1 MIKRTFGKICA
12 IMLVLLLA
20 IIILAACGKDKY
32 KVDFLVDGEIYCS
45 LKSGENEFKLPDAP
59 EKDGYVFD
67 GWYLDE
73 DSWEK
78 PFTQKTLTQGALS
91 SNVSVYARWKAPDE
105 LSGTQIELDGFSQDE
120 DNVYNIKVSN
130 TTKSLEIEP
139 LLSLDERSSWV
150 LSTDPRGKSVIKS
163 KTASLAVGN
172 NIYYALVTDV
182 SGETQVYTFKIRR
195 KPTYNVIF
203 DVAGGKSLEIQTV
216 EEDGLATEPVATRDG
231 YDFLGWDHDF
241 SAPITENK
249 VITASWRAKEYT
261 VAYDAAGGSVDGSSF
276 NILYGKKYTLATP
289 TRENYEF
296 LGWYYGDKRV
306 DDLTWSVPANATLV
320 ARWDP
325 CKYDISYDLKGGSVD
340 TPNPTVYTVESEDI
354 TLINPTRTGY
364 IFLGW
369 TGTGI
374 SEPATSVTLP
384 SGSVGAREYSA
395 NWECED
401 YVIVYH
407 LNGGDNAIGN
417 PNGYNIESES
427 ISLIA
432 PTRTGYSFA
441 GWYKSEDLAE
451 DSKISVIPAGTS
463 GDLNLYAKWT
473 ANSFTVTLYDLRN
486 TNPTYTVSFDL
497 NGASG
502 TAPAP
507 QTVTKQ
513 TGLSYPAVP
522 ERSGYVFAGWYAD
535 SSCSGSLYDFTADIT
550 GNITLYAK
558 WVSYSGYGTLNVGGN
573 SGSITFP
580 ARNQSNYRYY
590 AFVPLVSG
598 SITIYSS
605 SSNDTYGYLF
615 DSNKT
620 QLTYNDDS
628 GDGNNFK
635 MTYNVTAGQLY
646 YVVACAFSSSSSYTG
661 IIYIDGASAPASGG
675 VSSGEIIVT
684 DELTYGQSFT
694 LEIPTK
700 EGYRFLGW
708 YDGEAGSGTQYTD
721 ESGVSVRAWDKDADA
736 TLYAK
741 WEAGESN
748 VSFDK
753 QNGTGGSDGVSVTY
767 DSAMPSATA
776 PTRTGYTFMGYYT
789 AVNGG
794 GVKYYNADM
803 TGARVWDLTEDTVL
817 YAYWSANEYTVTFDN
832 QGGSGASS
840 VTVEYGS
847 SLPYVSKPTKTGYTF
862 LGYYDSATGGEQYYS
877 ADMDSMLTTWS
888 RTEGITLYARWKAN
902 EYTVSFSANGGSGA
916 QGSVLATYGEAMPE
930 ITVAP
935 TRTGYIFLGYYDSA
949 SGGVKYYNADLT
961 SEAEWSNA
969 SDKTLYAH
977 WQGVSYSVSFNA
989 NGGSGTMSSQIF
1001 EYGVSESLN
1010 ANTFTRT
1017 GYSFAGWNT
1026 EADGNGISYSD
1037 NAAVSDLTSVD
1048 GGSVTLY
1055 AQWTIK
1061 TVTVTLYDLSVI
1073 NPTYTVS
1080 FDLNGA
1086 SGAVPAPQTVTK
1098 ENAIVYPQNPTRSG
1112 YVFAGWYTTSAC
1124 TEEYN
1129 FSDNITSDM
1138 TLYAGWKTCSVTSNS
1153 WTTVDGVLK
1162 STNTTASSKSVYKIT
1177 APVAIRVSFSYKVS
1191 SESNY
1196 DFLSINKNG
1205 SNLKKISG
1213 STTYVSYSVDLAA
1226 GEYLTFEYS
1235 KDGSVNSGDDC
1246 GYISDLTITSAVA
1259 YTGTGL
1265 ADGEI
1270 IVTDELTYGQSF
1282 TLEIP
1287 TKEGYRFLGWYD
1299 GEAGSGTQY
1308 TDENGVSVRAWDKDA
1323 DAMLYAKWEL
1333 I

>member
-1 MIKRTFGKICA
+1 
-12 IMLVLLLA
+12 MLVLLLA

-45 LKSGENEFKLPDAP
+45 LKSGENEFKLPDDP

-73 DSWEK
+73 DAWEK

-91 SNVSVYARWKAPDE
+91 SNLSVYARWKAPDE

-130 TTKSLEIEP
+130 ATKSLEIEP

-163 KTASLAVGN
+163 KTASLAIGN

-195 KPTYNVIF
+195 KPIYNVIF

-216 EEDGLATEPVATRDG
+216 EEDGFATAPVATRDG
-231 YDFLGWDHDF
+231 YDFLGWDYDF
-241 SAPITENK
+241 SKPITENK

-261 VAYDAAGGSVDGSSF
+261 IAYDAAGGSVEGSSF
-276 NILYGKKYTLATP
+276 NISYDKKYTLATP

-320 ARWDP
+320 AKWDP

-374 SEPATSVTLP
+374 SEPAMSVTLP
-384 SGSVGAREYSA
+384 RGSVGNRQYSA
-395 NWECED
+395 NWVCED
-401 YVIVYH
+401 YEIAYH
-407 LNGGDNAIGN
+407 LNGGTNAIGN

-441 GWYKSEDLAE
+441 GWYKSEDFAE
-451 DSKISVIPAGTS
+451 DSKISVIPTGTS

-473 ANSFTVTLYDLRN
+473 ANSFTVTLYDLSVI
-486 TNPTYTVSFDL
+486 NPTYTVSFDL

-502 TAPAP
+502 AAPAP
-507 QTVTKQ
+507 QTVTKE

-522 ERSGYVFAGWYAD
+522 VRSGYVFAGWYAN

-550 GNITLYAK
+550 ENITLYAK
-558 WVSYSGYGTLNVGGN
+558 WVEMSTTTHTREYFDVMNYTSSSSKKSVTADSYSDYNYYYFTCYT
-573 SGSITFP
+573 SGSYTIYANWIEGDFYFQVNNVT
-580 ARNQSNYRYY
+580 ANTQIGRNN
-590 AFVPLVSG
+590 L
-598 SITIYSS
+598 YSS
-605 SSNDTYGYLF
+605 SKSSTVKFTANA
-615 DSNKT
+615 
-620 QLTYNDDS
+620 
-628 GDGNNFK
+628 GDVIRIGVK
-635 MTYNVTAGQLY
+635 RY
-646 YVVACAFSSSSSYTG
+646 SSSYNMISNGAFYVT
-661 IIYIDGASAPASGG
+661 GASYPNDGG
-675 VSSGEIIVT
+675 LAGEFIVA
-684 DELTYGQSFT
+684 DELTYDQGFT

-721 ESGVSVRAWDKDADA
+721 ENGVSVREWNKDADA

-741 WEAGESN
+741 WEAGENN
-748 VSFDK
+748 VRFDK
-753 QNGTGGSDGVSVTY
+753 QNGTGGSNGVSATY
-767 DSAMPSATA
+767 DSTMPSATA

-794 GVKYYNADM
+794 GVRYYNADM
-803 TGARVWDLTEDTVL
+803 TSARVCDLTEDTVL

-832 QGGSGASS
+832 QGGSGASG

-862 LGYYDSATGGEQYYS
+862 LGYYDAVTGGVQYYD

-977 WQGVSYSVSFNA
+977 WQGISYSVSFNA

-1026 EADGNGISYSD
+1026 AANGNGISYSD
-1037 NAAVSDLTSVD
+1037 NAAVSNLTSLD

-1055 AQWTIK
+1055 AQWVVK

-1086 SGAVPAPQTVTK
+1086 SGTAPAPQTVTK

-1112 YVFAGWYTTSAC
+1112 YVFSGWYTTSAC

-1162 STNTTASSKSVYKIT
+1162 STNTTANSKSVYKIT

-1196 DFLSINKNG
+1196 DFLHINKNG

-1246 GYISDLTITSAVA
+1246 GYISDLTITSAIS

-1265 ADGEI
+1265 AGGEI
-1270 IVTDELTYGQSF
+1270 IVTDELTYGQGF

-1308 TDENGVSVRAWDKDA
+1308 TDENGVSVRDWDKDA

>member
-1 MIKRTFGKICA
+1 MPI
-12 IMLVLLLA
+12 LLLA
-20 IIILAACGKDKY
+20 IIILAACGKEKY
-32 KVDFLVDGEIYCS
+32 KVDFLVDGELYYS
-45 LKSGENEFKLPDAP
+45 LETGNSELKLPDAP
-59 EKDGYVFD
+59 EKEGYVFD
-67 GWYLDE
+67 GWYFDK
-73 DSWEK
+73 DAWKK
-78 PFTQKTLTQGALS
+78 PFTQKTLTQGTLS
-91 SNVSVYARWKAPDE
+91 SNLSVYARWKAPDE
-105 LSGTQIELDGFSQDE
+105 LSGTQIAIDGFSQDE
-120 DNVYNIKVSN
+120 NNVYNIKVSN

-150 LSTDPRGKSVIKS
+150 LSTDPRGRSVIKS

-216 EEDGLATEPVATRDG
+216 EEDGFATAPAATRDG
-231 YDFLGWDHDF
+231 YDFLGWDYDF

-261 VAYDAAGGSVDGSSF
+261 IAYDAAGGSVEGSSF
-276 NILYGKKYTLATP
+276 NISYDKKYTLATP
-289 TRENYEF
+289 SRENYEF

-320 ARWDP
+320 AKWDP
-325 CKYDISYDLKGGSVD
+325 CKYNIGYDLKGGSVA

-384 SGSVGAREYSA
+384 SGSAGNREYSA
-395 NWECED
+395 NWVCED
-401 YVIVYH
+401 YEIAYH
-407 LNGGDNAIGN
+407 LNGGTNAIGN

-432 PTRTGYSFA
+432 PARTGYSFE
-441 GWYKSEDLAE
+441 GWYKSEDFAE

-473 ANSFTVTLYDLRN
+473 ANSFTVTLYDLSVI
-486 TNPTYTVSFDL
+486 NPTYTVSFDL

-502 TAPAP
+502 ATPAP
-507 QTVTKQ
+507 QTVTKENAIV
-513 TGLSYPAVP
+513 YPQNP
-522 ERSGYVFAGWYAD
+522 TRSGYLFAGWYAN
-535 SSCSGSLYDFTADIT
+535 SSCSGAPYDFAADIT
-550 GNITLYAK
+550 ENITLYAK
-558 WVSYSGYGTLNVGGN
+558 WASYSGYGTLNVGGN

-598 SITIYSS
+598 SVTIYSS
-605 SSNDTYGYLF
+605 SSSDTYGYLF
-615 DSNKT
+615 NSNKT

-628 GDGNNFK
+628 GDGANFK

-646 YVVACAFSSSSSYTG
+646 YVVACAYNSNSSCTG
-661 IIYIDGASAPASGG
+661 VIYIDGASSPASGG
-675 VSSGEIIVT
+675 VSSGEFIVT
-684 DELTYGQSFT
+684 DELTYGQGFT

-721 ESGVSVRAWDKDADA
+721 ENGVSVIEWNKDADA
-736 TLYAK
+736 MLYAK
-741 WEAGESN
+741 WEAGENN

-753 QNGTGGSDGVSVTY
+753 QNGTGGSNGVSVTY
-767 DSAMPSATA
+767 DSTMPSATA
-776 PTRTGYTFMGYYT
+776 PTRVGYTFMGYYT

-803 TGARVWDLTEDTVL
+803 TSARVWDLTEDTVL
-817 YAYWSANEYTVTFDN
+817 YAYWSANKYTVTLN
-832 QGGSGASS
+832 NRGGSGASS

-862 LGYYDSATGGEQYYS
+862 LGYYDAVTGGTQYYN
-877 ADMDSMLTTWS
+877 ADMSSMLTWS
-888 RTEGITLYARWKAN
+888 RTEGITLYAQWSAN
-902 EYTVSFSANGGSGA
+902 EYAVSFSANGGSGT
-916 QGSVLATYGEAMPE
+916 QRSVLATYGEAMPA

-935 TRTGYIFLGYYDSA
+935 TRTGYIFLGYYDAA

-961 SEAEWSNA
+961 SAAVWSNT

-977 WQGVSYSVSFNA
+977 WQGVPYSVSFNA
-989 NGGSGTMSSQIF
+989 NDGSGTVSSQSF
-1001 EYGVSESLN
+1001 VYGVSESLN
-1010 ANTFTRT
+1010 ANSFTRT

-1026 EADGNGISYSD
+1026 KADGSGISYSD
-1037 NAAVSDLTSVD
+1037 NADVSNLTSVN

-1055 AQWTIK
+1055 AQWAVK

-1086 SGAVPAPQTVTK
+1086 SGTAPAPQTVTK

-1112 YVFAGWYTTSAC
+1112 YVFAGWYANSAC
-1124 TEEYN
+1124 SGAPYDFTADITE
-1129 FSDNITSDM
+1129 NII
-1138 TLYAGWKTCSVTSNS
+1138 LYAKWVEMSTTTHTREYFDVMNYTSSSSKKSVTA
-1153 WTTVDGVLK
+1153 D
-1162 STNTTASSKSVYKIT
+1162 
-1177 APVAIRVSFSYKVS
+1177 
-1191 SESNY
+1191 
-1196 DFLSINKNG
+1196 
-1205 SNLKKISG
+1205 
-1213 STTYVSYSVDLAA
+1213 SYSDYNYYYFTCYTSGRYTIYVNWIEGDFYFQVNNVTANTQISKKNLYNNSNNKSYTISFTANA
-1226 GEYLTFEYS
+1226 GDVIRIGVIRYS
-1235 KDGSVNSGDDC
+1235 SSYNMISNGEFYVTGASYPNDG
-1246 GYISDLTITSAVA
+1246 
-1259 YTGTGL
+1259 GL
-1265 ADGEI
+1265 AGGEI
-1270 IVTDELTYGQSF
+1270 IVTDELTYGQNF

-1308 TDENGVSVRAWDKDA
+1308 TDENGVSVREWDKDA

>member
-1 MIKRTFGKICA
+1 
-12 IMLVLLLA
+12 MLVLLLA

-150 LSTDPRGKSVIKS
+150 LSTDPRGRSVIKS

-241 SAPITENK
+241 STPITENK

-261 VAYDAAGGSVDGSSF
+261 IAYDAAGGSVDGSSF

-364 IFLGW
+364 VFLGW

-401 YVIVYH
+401 YEIVYH
-407 LNGGDNAIGN
+407 LNGGTNAIGN
-417 PNGYNIESES
+417 PDGYNIESES

-441 GWYKSEDLAE
+441 GWYKSEDFAE
-451 DSKISVIPAGTS
+451 DSKISVIPTGTS

-473 ANSFTVTLYDLRN
+473 AN
-486 TNPTYTVSFDL
+486 
-497 NGASG
+497 
-502 TAPAP
+502 
-507 QTVTKQ
+507 
-513 TGLSYPAVP
+513 
-522 ERSGYVFAGWYAD
+522 
-535 SSCSGSLYDFTADIT
+535 
-550 GNITLYAK
+550 
-558 WVSYSGYGTLNVGGN
+558 
-573 SGSITFP
+573 
-580 ARNQSNYRYY
+580 
-590 AFVPLVSG
+590 
-598 SITIYSS
+598 
-605 SSNDTYGYLF
+605 
-615 DSNKT
+615 
-620 QLTYNDDS
+620 
-628 GDGNNFK
+628 
-635 MTYNVTAGQLY
+635 
-646 YVVACAFSSSSSYTG
+646 
-661 IIYIDGASAPASGG
+661 
-675 VSSGEIIVT
+675 
-684 DELTYGQSFT
+684 
-694 LEIPTK
+694 
-700 EGYRFLGW
+700 
-708 YDGEAGSGTQYTD
+708 
-721 ESGVSVRAWDKDADA
+721 
-736 TLYAK
+736 
-741 WEAGESN
+741 
-748 VSFDK
+748 
-753 QNGTGGSDGVSVTY
+753 
-767 DSAMPSATA
+767 
-776 PTRTGYTFMGYYT
+776 
-789 AVNGG
+789 
-794 GVKYYNADM
+794 
-803 TGARVWDLTEDTVL
+803 
-817 YAYWSANEYTVTFDN
+817 EYTVTFKN

-862 LGYYDSATGGEQYYS
+862 LGYYDSVTGGAQYYN
-877 ADMDSMLTTWS
+877 ADMSSMLTWS
-888 RTEGITLYARWKAN
+888 RTEGITLYARWEANEYTVSFSTNGGSGAQGSVLATYGEAMPSATTAPTRTGYTFMGYYTDVNGGGVNYYNADMTSARVCDLTEDTVLYAYWSANEYTVTFDNQGGSGESSVMVEYGSSLPYVSKPDKTGYTFLGYYDSATGGEQYYNADMDSMLTWSRTEGIDLYARWKAN

-930 ITVAP
+930 ITVTP

-949 SGGVKYYNADLT
+949 SSGVKKYYNADLT
-961 SEAEWSNA
+961 SAAEWSNA
-969 SDKTLYAH
+969 SDKTLYAQ
-977 WQGVSYSVSFNA
+977 WQGVSYSVSFYA
-989 NGGSGTMSSQIF
+989 NGGSGTMSSQSF
-1001 EYGVSESLN
+1001 VYGVSERLN
-1010 ANTFTRT
+1010 ANTFTCT

-1026 EADGNGISYSD
+1026 KADGSGISYSN
-1037 NAAVSDLTSVD
+1037 NAAVSDLTSVNE
-1048 GGSVTLY
+1048 GSVTLY
-1055 AQWTIK
+1055 AQWVAK
-1061 TVTVTLYDLSVI
+1061 TVTVALYDI
-1073 NPTYTVS
+1073 RNTNPTYTVS

-1086 SGAVPAPQTVTK
+1086 SGTAPAPQMVTK

-1112 YVFAGWYTTSAC
+1112 YVFSGWYTTSAC

-1153 WTTVDGVLK
+1153 WDTVDGVLK
-1162 STNTTASSKSVYKIT
+1162 STNTTANSKSVYKIT
-1177 APVAIRVSFSYKVS
+1177 APVAIRVSFNYRVS

-1196 DFLSINKNG
+1196 DFLYIKKNG

-1213 STTYVSYSVDLAA
+1213 TTYGSYSVDLAA

-1235 KDGSVNSGDDC
+1235 KDGSRNIGDDC

-1299 GEAGSGTQY
+1299 GESGNGTQY
-1308 TDENGVSVRAWDKDA
+1308 TNESGVSVRDWDKDA
-1323 DAMLYAKWEL
+1323 DTMLYAKWEL

>member
-73 DSWEK
+73 DSWKK

-91 SNVSVYARWKAPDE
+91 GNVSVYARWKAPDE
-105 LSGTQIELDGFSQDE
+105 LSGTQIELDGFSQDG

-150 LSTDPRGKSVIKS
+150 LSTDPRGRSVIKS

-216 EEDGLATEPVATRDG
+216 EEDGLATEPVTTRDG

-325 CKYDISYDLKGGSVD
+325 CKYEISYDLKGGSVA

-401 YVIVYH
+401 YEIVYH

-451 DSKISVIPAGTS
+451 DSKISVIPTGTS

-473 ANSFTVTLYDLRN
+473 AN
-486 TNPTYTVSFDL
+486 
-497 NGASG
+497 
-502 TAPAP
+502 
-507 QTVTKQ
+507 
-513 TGLSYPAVP
+513 
-522 ERSGYVFAGWYAD
+522 
-535 SSCSGSLYDFTADIT
+535 
-550 GNITLYAK
+550 
-558 WVSYSGYGTLNVGGN
+558 
-573 SGSITFP
+573 
-580 ARNQSNYRYY
+580 
-590 AFVPLVSG
+590 
-598 SITIYSS
+598 
-605 SSNDTYGYLF
+605 
-615 DSNKT
+615 
-620 QLTYNDDS
+620 
-628 GDGNNFK
+628 
-635 MTYNVTAGQLY
+635 
-646 YVVACAFSSSSSYTG
+646 
-661 IIYIDGASAPASGG
+661 
-675 VSSGEIIVT
+675 
-684 DELTYGQSFT
+684 
-694 LEIPTK
+694 
-700 EGYRFLGW
+700 
-708 YDGEAGSGTQYTD
+708 
-721 ESGVSVRAWDKDADA
+721 
-736 TLYAK
+736 
-741 WEAGESN
+741 
-748 VSFDK
+748 
-753 QNGTGGSDGVSVTY
+753 
-767 DSAMPSATA
+767 
-776 PTRTGYTFMGYYT
+776 
-789 AVNGG
+789 
-794 GVKYYNADM
+794 
-803 TGARVWDLTEDTVL
+803 
-817 YAYWSANEYTVTFDN
+817 EYTVTFKN

-862 LGYYDSATGGEQYYS
+862 LGYYDSVTGGVQYYN
-877 ADMDSMLTTWS
+877 ADMDSMLTWS
-888 RTEGITLYARWKAN
+888 RTEGITLYARWEAN

-916 QGSVLATYGEAMPE
+916 QGSVLATYGEAMPSA
-930 ITVAP
+930 TAP
-935 TRTGYIFLGYYDSA
+935 TRTGYTFMGYYTAVNGGVNYYNADMTSARVCDLTEDTVLYAYWSANEYTVTFDNQGGSGESSVTVEYGSSLPYVSKPTKAGYTFLGYYDSA
-949 SGGVKYYNADLT
+949 TGGAQYYDADMSSMLTWSRTEGITLYARWEANEYTVSFSANGGSGAQGSVLATYGEAMPSATTAPTRTGYTFMGYYTDVNGEGVKYYNADMTGARDCDLT
-961 SEAEWSNA
+961 E
-969 SDKTLYAH
+969 DTVLYAH

-1010 ANTFTRT
+1010 ANSFTRT

-1026 EADGNGISYSD
+1026 EANGNGISYSD
-1037 NAAVSDLTSVD
+1037 NEAVSNLTSVSE
-1048 GGSVTLY
+1048 GSVTLY
-1055 AQWTIK
+1055 AQWVAK
-1061 TVTVTLYDLSVI
+1061 TVTVALYDI
-1073 NPTYTVS
+1073 RNTNPTYTVS

-1086 SGAVPAPQTVTK
+1086 SGAAPAPQTVTK
-1098 ENAIVYPQNPTRSG
+1098 ETGLSYPAVPVRSG
-1112 YVFAGWYTTSAC
+1112 YVFAGWYADSSCSGSMYDFTADITG
-1124 TEEYN
+1124 
-1129 FSDNITSDM
+1129 NI
-1138 TLYAGWKTCSVTSNS
+1138 TLYAKWVEMSTTTHTREYFDVMNYTSSSSKKSVTADSYSDYNYYYFTCYTS
-1153 WTTVDGVLK
+1153 G
-1162 STNTTASSKSVYKIT
+1162 SYKIYVNWIEGDFNFQVNNVT
-1177 APVAIRVSFSYKVS
+1177 ANTQISINNLFNGNKSCTVSFTANAGDVIRIGVIRYSSYYNMI
-1191 SESNY
+1191 SNGE
-1196 DFLSINKNG
+1196 F
-1205 SNLKKISG
+1205 
-1213 STTYVSYSVDLAA
+1213 YVTGASYPN
-1226 GEYLTFEYS
+1226 
-1235 KDGSVNSGDDC
+1235 DG
-1246 GYISDLTITSAVA
+1246 
-1259 YTGTGL
+1259 GL

-1299 GEAGSGTQY
+1299 GVDGSGTQY
-1308 TDENGVSVRAWDKDA
+1308 TNENGESIGVWDKDA
-1323 DAMLYAKWEL
+1323 DATLYAKWEL